1 MLELIFF
8 TPEQLETMH
17 ERRSERGPAG
27 ARRHLEQGEGRGG
40 VRSARAPD
48 AARPPSRS
56 PAWAWLVVFF
66 VAPVA
71 MVVYFSFGYK
81 PGIFGTHA
89 TDVLSFDRYA
99 EALSPTFFQTFANT
113 LWVGMPEPCCACSSA
128 AGGVLDGGEGAGIEA
143 RLLLALVMV
152 PFWTNFLVRTIGWQV
167 ILAPEGWL
175 STLLQGIGV
184 TDGPLEVL
192 YTRTAVL
199 IGVVY
204 NYLPLMILP
213 LFVAFDRVGGPLRE
227 ASKDLGA
234 GRVRTFLRVTLPL
247 ARPGVIAGVLLVFI
261 PLMGDYIT
269 ATVLGGARGNMVGQL
284 VASQFQTAQNW
295 ALGSA
300 MAVLLILVIMLTVA
314 IGGVVVWLVSLPF
327 RMRNRLVLGP
337 SRSAA
342 EPPEAPTPAEP
353 PQPEEVAA

>member
-1 MLELIFF
+1 MPRFALAI
-8 TPEQLETMH
+8 
-17 ERRSERGPAG
+17 
-27 ARRHLEQGEGRGG
+27 
-40 VRSARAPD
+40 
-48 AARPPSRS
+48 

-99 EALSPTFFQTFANT
+99 EALSPTFFQTFTNT
-113 LWVGMPEPCCACSSA
+113 LWVGI
-128 AGGVLDGGEGAGIEA
+128 AGTLLCLVIGLPVAYWMAVKVPASRRG
-143 RLLLALVMV
+143 LLLALVMV

-175 STLLQGIGV
+175 STLLQGVGV

-247 ARPGVIAGVLLVFI
+247 ARPGLIAGVLLVFI

-314 IGGVVVWLVSLPF
+314 VGGVIVWLVSLPF
-327 RMRNRLVLGP
+327 RTRNRLVLGDP
-337 SRSAA
+337 PPTAPAA
-342 EPPEAPTPAEP
+342 DTEAAAMPART
-353 PQPEEVAA
+353 PEEVTA